1 MKIAMYQSTEYDW
14 MKTVASVD
22 DYSQRPDRWVLIS
35 NVVEIDF
42 ELIEDDASK
51 LAIKALSIKAAQKK
65 VAAANKALDE
75 LL

>member
-35 NVVEIDF
+35 NVVEVDF